1 MWNMIMAIT
10 SPWVGLLLLW
20 FFLLVFFFSQCNIL
34 LSGIVSGKTER
45 PFGKWLLQSLK
56 SMTLRSGFWLGGL
69 NKFPPKKIQT
79 AKISFREGCYTALDR
94 VGDVKTGRCGKS
106 SLLTKR
112 QSMLCPPSTSF
123 AYPPIHP
130 AHLLCWKLPLFDCL
144 GGSYCGTCKR
154 WAMVGKGQRAG
165 GMRGTRNPKKGNKI
179 RGAEWE
185 EWGLKKKG

>member
-20 FFLLVFFFSQCNIL
+20 FFCLFFFVFFLNVKSCSQAL
-34 LSGIVSGKTER
+34 FAGETET
-45 PFGKWLLQSLK
+45 PGKWLLQSLK
-56 SMTLRSGFWLGGL
+56 SATLGSAFSLGGL
-69 NKFPPKKIQT
+69 NKFPKKIKT
-79 AKISFREGCYTALDR
+79 AKISFTEGCCWNKQRSIALVIWNR
-94 VGDVKTGRCGKS
+94 QVWEV
-106 SLLTKR
+106 LPPHKR

-154 WAMVGKGQRAG
+154 WAIAGKGQRAG
-165 GMRGTRNPKKGNKI
+165 GMRGTRNPKKGNKV
-179 RGAEWE
+179 RGTEWE
-185 EWGLKKKG
+185 E